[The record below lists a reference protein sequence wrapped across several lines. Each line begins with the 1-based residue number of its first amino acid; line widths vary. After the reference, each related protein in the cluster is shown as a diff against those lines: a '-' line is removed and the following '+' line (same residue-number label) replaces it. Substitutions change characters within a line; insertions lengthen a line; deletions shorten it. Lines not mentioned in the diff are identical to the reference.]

1 MTLSQ
6 PPESYGTIFRSVANW
21 TMKCS
26 SHRVRQANPCW
37 HRNFQLTQ
45 GVVVVRG
52 RDEEVTG
59 LPLTL
64 GLGVIPRHGGCP
76 RLVAGVAD
84 VRPPV
89 IHVTQTDISWSANTE
104 TVTLLLAT
112 FQCYSELKPGVVYIW
127 VSQPSAWC
135 VHNSESNG
143 EALLGHP
150 VVITIKVTAVM
161 RMIVLFPPFHKYTKV
176 KVVRCILMSC
186 ILYSFY
192 ILYVSRSEDILT
204 RD

>member
-1 MTLSQ
+1 MTKDD
-6 PPESYGTIFRSVANW
+6 TFR
-21 TMKCS
+21 TTRKLLDYFLMKRS

-59 LPLTL
+59 LTLTL

-127 VSQPSAWC
+127 VSHPSAG
-135 VHNSESNG
+135 VYTRMK
-143 EALLGHP
+143 AMARP
-150 VVITIKVTAVM
+150 V
-161 RMIVLFPPFHKYTKV
+161 
-176 KVVRCILMSC
+176 
-186 ILYSFY
+186 
-192 ILYVSRSEDILT
+192 
-204 RD
+204 